1 MKLNNLAV
9 RTLAGAAFVALVVTS
24 LLFFPIYFG
33 ILFLIFMV
41 VALSEFYHISIGNLF
56 YFTQTVAAVTSI
68 IFFVLVFLNR
78 AGVIGTRWIWTA
90 LLPLLSVQISTIFLS
105 VNERRELSRLM
116 WVYAGIGYIA
126 LPFSLASCLV
136 FRNGTFDGMLLLSFF
151 ILIWM
156 NDTGAYCL
164 GTAFGQRPGS
174 KKLAPHISPK
184 KSWVGFWGGMAFC
197 VGSCVAL
204 KYLHFIDIPLV
215 HAFALGI
222 VVSVGGVAGDLCESV
237 WKRYFGVKDSGH
249 CIPGHGG
256 MLDRFDSSLI
266 AIPLACVYLSFFNLI

>member
-1 MKLNNLAV
+1 MKLNNFVV
-9 RTLAGAAFVALVVTS
+9 RTLAGAAFGALVVTS

-33 ILFLIFMV
+33 VLFLIFMI

-56 YFTQTVAAVTSI
+56 YFTQTVAVVTSI

-78 AGVIGTRWIWTA
+78 AGILGSRWLWTV
-90 LLPLLSVQISTIFLS
+90 LLPLLCVQISTIFLS

-136 FRNGTFDGMLLLSFF
+136 FRDGTFNGMLLLSFF

-156 NDTGAYCL
+156 NDIGAYCF
-164 GTAFGQRPGS
+164 GTAFGQRPNAR
-174 KKLAPHISPK
+174 KLAPSISPK
-184 KSWVGFWGGMAFC
+184 KSWIGFWGGMFLC
-197 VGSCVAL
+197 MGSSVAL
-204 KYLHFIDIPLV
+204 KYLGFIDIPLV

-222 VVSVGGVAGDLCESV
+222 VVCVGGVAGDLCESV

-266 AIPLACVYLSFFNLI
+266 AIPLACVYLSFFNLF